1 MAPMMQGELHSIL
14 GLKDWDSNC
23 RREKGRVCVWSSIQ
37 HLLKVMWAF
46 LLLWNWWSRSWLW
59 EGIRG
64 VGRRLYCSQRSTSF
78 LLGFASIF
86 SKVFLGNTVLY
97 AIHHYI
103 DHPILIFLTHS
114 SSCNY
119 LRNTHNSESILCCV
133 VTSCWSFLRPS
144 VNAAFPC
151 LLCYNDSF
159 CSDFMLLWVDS
170 QQHCFFWFLFF
181 NFCHPT
187 LQPFTERWWASREDY

>member
-103 DHPILIFLTHS
+103 DHPILIFSHPLLILQLLKKYTQFRIHT
-114 SSCNY
+114 
-119 LRNTHNSESILCCV
+119 LLCCD
-133 VTSCWSFLRPS
+133 FLLILFK
-144 VNAAFPC
+144 AF
-151 LLCYNDSF
+151 
-159 CSDFMLLWVDS
+159 
-170 QQHCFFWFLFF
+170 
-181 NFCHPT
+181 
-187 LQPFTERWWASREDY
+187 R